1 MKKLLF
7 MLGFLCFS
15 GVSLAQI
22 TLTNLP
28 STTGNTRFFS
38 EIHSNIKRPG
48 LSVIGFDNGGNDQFG
63 YGLEQVI
70 ENIYNGSDEII
81 FEEILDIAKTSITS
95 TPTSSGQ
102 AETNGNILQ
111 YAAFE
116 PYLAQASACALIFLP
131 SKVSTRIC
139 LNTSY
144 YIFNMQFQHQPTPVN
159 RNNFYH
165 CYTTNVL
172 GFQHNLL
179 RQDYNAN
186 ILVSDL

>member
-7 MLGFLCFS
+7 ILGFLCFS

-116 PYLAQASACALIFLP
+116 ALVALVLEENDAEVLELVVKEWMELIEQVGMTYTFTPIPFTGHWVHWESPLMKYLENQ
-131 SKVSTRIC
+131 T
-139 LNTSY
+139 
-144 YIFNMQFQHQPTPVN
+144 
-159 RNNFYH
+159 
-165 CYTTNVL
+165 
-172 GFQHNLL
+172 
-179 RQDYNAN
+179 
-186 ILVSDL
+186 